1 MSRKI
6 AIYPGTFD
14 PITKGH
20 LDILIRACNLF
31 DKVVILVAVNPQ
43 KSPLFTVKERE
54 ELIRGATKDLSNIE
68 ITSYRG
74 LIVNYAEEYGGIAI
88 IRGLRAISDF
98 EFELQ
103 LALTNRRLN
112 EKIHTIFMAPHERF
126 TYLNSTIVKQVAKFK
141 GDISHFVPENVKEAL
156 MEKFSSNIE

>member
-1 MSRKI
+1 MKI

-14 PITKGH
+14 PITNGH

-31 DKVVILVAVNPQ
+31 DKVVVLVAINPQ
-43 KSPLFTVKERE
+43 KEPLFTVKERE
-54 ELIRGATKDLSNIE
+54 ELIRGATRDLTNIE
-68 ITSYRG
+68 VTSYRG
-74 LIVNYAEEYGGIAI
+74 LIVNYAREFGGLVI

-98 EFELQ
+98 EYELQ

-112 EKIHTIFMAPHERF
+112 DDVHTIFMAPHERF

-141 GDISHFVPENVKEAL
+141 GDISPFVPDNVRQAL
-156 MEKFSSNIE
+156 MKKFN